1 MTRVRVARILLIVLG
16 IWATVAYA
24 AVFTVFV
31 LAKPDPPNPVKFFD
45 NRAVIFMGGILLL
58 VWCLIGGIL
67 QRVLRDPFKRFVRRV
82 PIGWRTRFVLLCII
96 FALLEEAVTTGL
108 TNLAP
113 VFGGVTEAAKITAS
127 KNYLE
132 VVCLHSVVVFVPS
145 FIIWAVILSFF
156 DFAPAEVMLL
166 YGLTGW
172 LMELVTFGPQNWGMI
187 GMWVFVYGLMV
198 YLPAC
203 TVPEDRKVRRVRWW
217 YWPIT
222 VVALLFAGALLMVPA
237 VVVLFAWANIV
248 AGVILLFAWATL
260 VLVLVLLFGWVTLLA
275 KVLLLPAGVPFVL
288 AVFLIRRLIR
298 YTGP

>member
-31 LAKPDPPNPVKFFD
+31 LAKPDPANPVKFFD
-45 NRAVIFMGGILLL
+45 NRAVILMGGMLLL

-113 VFGGVTEAAKITAS
+113 LFGGVTEAARITAS

-132 VVCLHSVVVFVPS
+132 VVCLHSVIVFIPS
-145 FIIWAVILSFF
+145 YIVWAVLLSFF
-156 DFAPAEVMLL
+156 DFAPVEVMLL

-172 LMELVTFGPQNWGMI
+172 LMELWTFGLQNVGMI
-187 GMWVFVYGLMV
+187 GMWTFVYGLMV

-203 TVPEDRKVRRVRWW
+203 TVPEDRNVRRVRWW

-222 VVALLFAGALLMVPA
+222 VV
-237 VVVLFAWANIV
+237 VLF
-248 AGVILLFAWATL
+248 F
-260 VLVLVLLFGWVTLLA
+260 
-275 KVLLLPAGVPFVL
+275 AGVPFVPV
-288 AVFLIRRLIR
+288 VFLIRRLIG
-298 YTGP
+298 YTGA

>member
-31 LAKPDPPNPVKFFD
+31 LAKPDPANPTEFLDK
-45 NRAVIFMGGILLL
+45 RAVIAMGGTLLL

-67 QRVLRDPFKRFVRRV
+67 QRVLRDPFKRLVRRV

-113 VFGGVTEAAKITAS
+113 LFGGVTEAARITAS

-132 VVCLHSVVVFVPS
+132 VVCLHSVIVFIPS
-145 FIIWAVILSFF
+145 YIVWAVILSFF
-156 DFAPAEVMLL
+156 DFAPVEVMLL

-172 LMELVTFGPQNWGMI
+172 LMELVTFGPDNIGMI
-187 GMWVFVYGLMV
+187 GMWTFVYGLMV

-203 TVPEDRKVRRVRWW
+203 TVPEDRHVRRVRWW

-222 VVALLFAGALLMVPA
+222 VV
-237 VVVLFAWANIV
+237 
-248 AGVILLFAWATL
+248 
-260 VLVLVLLFGWVTLLA
+260 VLLF
-275 KVLLLPAGVPFVL
+275 AGVPFVPL
-288 AVFLIRRLIR
+288 VFLIRWLIG
-298 YTGP
+298 YTGA

>member
-1 MTRVRVARILLIVLG
+1 MTRVRVARILLTLLG
-16 IWATVAYA
+16 VWA
-24 AVFTVFV
+24 AVGGLAV
-31 LAKPDPPNPVKFFD
+31 LTIFLLARPAPDNPAKFSDE
-45 NRAVIFMGGILLL
+45 RAVVFMGVTLMA

-67 QRVLRDPFKRFVRRV
+67 QRVVRDPFKRLIGRI
-82 PIGWRTRFVLLCII
+82 PIGWRTKLVLLCII

-222 VVALLFAGALLMVPA
+222 VV
-237 VVVLFAWANIV
+237 
-248 AGVILLFAWATL
+248 
-260 VLVLVLLFGWVTLLA
+260 VLLF
-275 KVLLLPAGVPFVL
+275 AGVPFVPV
-288 AVFLIRRLIR
+288 VFLIRWLIG
-298 YTGP
+298 YTGQ